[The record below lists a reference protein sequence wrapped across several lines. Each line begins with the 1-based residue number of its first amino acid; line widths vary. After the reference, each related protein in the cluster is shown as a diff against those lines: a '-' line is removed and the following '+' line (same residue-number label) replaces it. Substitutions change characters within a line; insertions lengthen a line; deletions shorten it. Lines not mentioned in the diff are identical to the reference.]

1 MIATVITPSFS
12 RSTTEPRP
20 RAYALTFV
28 LTYYPQQNRFALLL
42 EMLHYTNSARDGYSP
57 HSEKSKTALS
67 YQKAFQMKKRRD

>member
-1 MIATVITPSFS
+1 MFLHITPSKTASHFCWKCSVFVFS
-12 RSTTEPRP
+12 HCPT
-20 RAYALTFV
+20 
-28 LTYYPQQNRFALLL
+28 QNRFALLL